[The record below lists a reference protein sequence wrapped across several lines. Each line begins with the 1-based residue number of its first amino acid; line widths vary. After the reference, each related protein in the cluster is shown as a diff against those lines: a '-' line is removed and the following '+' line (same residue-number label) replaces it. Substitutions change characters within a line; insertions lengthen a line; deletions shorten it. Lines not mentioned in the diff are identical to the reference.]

1 MIILEDFPGRASFK
15 VDGTDCTDGTHPNI
29 HQVVVFL
36 SRVAFEIS
44 RAWNPATLGNDKQ
57 V

>member
-1 MIILEDFPGRASFK
+1 MTILEDFPSRASFI
-15 VDGTDCTDGTHPNI
+15 VDGTDCTDGTDPNI
-29 HQVVVFL
+29 HQVVEFL

-44 RAWNPATLGNDKQ
+44 RAWNPVTLGNDKQ